1 MDQEKELQIYPSSA
15 FDQEK
20 IKKDVMEL
28 LKQDLKLNV
37 VTGGYVIIFP
47 KDRENKKSAFY
58 LLEEVDNALFAIGVP
73 IKDKKY
79 WGVVLDFN
87 EYKEDND
94 GNSKM

>member
-1 MDQEKELQIYPSSA
+1 MNQEKELQVYPSFA

-28 LKQDLKLNV
+28 LEQDLKLNI

-47 KDRENKKSAFY
+47 KDKENKESAFH
-58 LLEEVDNALFAIGVP
+58 LLEEVDNALFAIGIP

-87 EYKEDND
+87 GYKEDND
-94 GNSKM
+94 VNSKM